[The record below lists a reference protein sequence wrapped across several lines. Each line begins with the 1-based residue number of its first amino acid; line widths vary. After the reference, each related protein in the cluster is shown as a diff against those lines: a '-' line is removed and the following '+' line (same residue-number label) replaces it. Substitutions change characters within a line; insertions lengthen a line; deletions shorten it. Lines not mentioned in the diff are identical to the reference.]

1 MNKINYSQAYSKNR
15 ILVVMRVSNGAAAV
29 DVVDDDLQD
38 PKHKMIRNYIKVRLN
53 KLLRDRSCNFFAFM
67 AGYRA
72 TCAIGYNEI
81 SYLAQVI
88 WVLSNI

>member
-38 PKHKMIRNYIKVRLN
+38 PKHKMIRNYIKVRL
-53 KLLRDRSCNFFAFM
+53 
-67 AGYRA
+67 
-72 TCAIGYNEI
+72 
-81 SYLAQVI
+81 
-88 WVLSNI
+88 